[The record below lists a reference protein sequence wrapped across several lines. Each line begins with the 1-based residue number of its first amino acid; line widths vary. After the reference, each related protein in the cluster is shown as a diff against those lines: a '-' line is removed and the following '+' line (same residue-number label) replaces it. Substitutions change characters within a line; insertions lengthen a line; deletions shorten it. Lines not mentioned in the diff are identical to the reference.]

1 MTGVAELRRA
11 LDRAEF
17 GHAAGLDPDPW
28 QRDLLRSEA
37 PRVLLNC
44 SRQSGKSTMAAVLAL
59 HRALYHPESLIL
71 VLAPALRQS
80 QELYGKVSSFYQRLD
95 NPVPP
100 KSYTQLTLTFE
111 NGSRII
117 SLPGNEKNIRGY
129 SGADLLLVDEG
140 ARVEDQL
147 YFSIRPMLA
156 VSGGRLIMMST
167 PYGKRGVFHEEWTKG
182 AGWERYTVTAE
193 ECPRIPPAF
202 LEEERKALGSW
213 WFEQEYHCKFMD
225 TVDAVFREQDIQ
237 AAFDNDLEPLFID
250 EGDAA

>member
-1 MTGVAELRRA
+1 VTGVAELRRA
-11 LDRAEF
+11 LDRVEF
-17 GHAAGLDPDPW
+17 ARAVGMDPDPW
-28 QRDLLRSEA
+28 QQDLLRSEA

-44 SRQSGKSTMAAVLAL
+44 SRQSGKSTMAAILAL
-59 HRALYHPESLIL
+59 HQALYFPGSLVL

-80 QELYGKVSSFYQRLD
+80 GELYGKVSSFYQRLD

-100 KSYTQLTLTFE
+100 ESYTQLTITFQ

-129 SGADLLLVDEG
+129 SGTDLLLVDEG

-167 PYGKRGVFHEEWTKG
+167 PYGKRGVFHEEWTNST
-182 AGWERYTVTAE
+182 GWERYIVTAE

-202 LEEERKALGSW
+202 LEEERKALGAW

-225 TVDAVFREQDIQ
+225 TVDAVFREEDIQ
-237 AAFDNDLEPLFID
+237 AAFDNDLVPLFD